1 MDDGEI
7 PIVLPSV
14 QAAAADAAG
23 NLWIA
28 TAVGITYVYASDG
41 EKQRTVRFTAAG
53 PVSPMAMTFTPQ
65 GRLLVAPGCVAFDV
79 RRPGAAG
86 SVKPPR

>member
-1 MDDGEI
+1 VDDGEI

-14 QAAAADAAG
+14 QAAAADPAG

-28 TAVGITYVYASDG
+28 TAVGVTYVYGSDG

-53 PVSPMAMTFTPQ
+53 PVSPMSMSFTPK
-65 GRLLVAPGCVAFDV
+65 GRLLVAPGCFAFDV

-86 SVKPPR
+86 TVNPPR